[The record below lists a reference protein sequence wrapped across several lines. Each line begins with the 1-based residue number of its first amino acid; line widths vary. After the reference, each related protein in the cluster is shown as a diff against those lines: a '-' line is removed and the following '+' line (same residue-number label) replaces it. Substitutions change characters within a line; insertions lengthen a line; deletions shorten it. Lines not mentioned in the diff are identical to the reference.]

1 LAAAGHV
8 QSASF
13 LDLGEALQQPHLD
26 VVRQIDRLSE
36 TQMDY
41 SRDGA
46 RVSAFQCC
54 YQMGCCLGVVL
65 LVWVPALVSA
75 LVSASQYLRFPAR
88 VAWESPLRQQC
99 SVHPLRWP

>member
-1 LAAAGHV
+1 MAAAGHV

-26 VVRQIDRLSE
+26 VVREIDRLSE

-65 LVWVPALVSA
+65 LAWVPASPLG
-75 LVSASQYLRFPAR
+75 SASQYLRFPQR
-88 VAWESPLRQQC
+88 VAWEPPLRQRC
-99 SVHPLRWP
+99 SVHRLRWP